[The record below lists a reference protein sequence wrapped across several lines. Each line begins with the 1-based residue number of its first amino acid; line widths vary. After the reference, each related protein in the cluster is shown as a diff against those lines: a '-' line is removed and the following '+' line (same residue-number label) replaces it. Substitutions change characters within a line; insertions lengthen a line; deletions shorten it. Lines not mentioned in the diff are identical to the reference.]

1 LAELWLTGP
10 YRDISML
17 QTMPFKTDLIDQ
29 NFDSWFRRWGILLV
43 LLLTFSFTNT
53 AQANLQAERIANAN
67 AVNLIMKGPD
77 AIGGIGDWFIS
88 NGVLCAVFSDVSH
101 EGEFSSRGG
110 ILVDLGFCGQS
121 DDHYTYAQDLLDG
134 DRYKP
139 LDVQTIQAELIDGEA
154 VVTTVAENEGVI
166 VTTRYSLSEAKPTQI
181 AIKKSIALAEKDSTS
196 FNFYSPFWFN
206 YHSLET
212 YIYSSKDPEQSRGFS
227 NIEFV
232 SRGTSA
238 ITQATHNADTII
250 LPSPPDAETPIS
262 YGWQLRS
269 ARRLD
274 GGDVTELPVFAL
286 ADKVSTT
293 FLVLADSFYIGDGSN
308 VGWFQLPQIPLLS
321 LDFGDTIELEE
332 IIYVGASADVASITD
347 QILADTRSSGV
358 VQILGKVNAPNS
370 ALHIETNS
378 GSPITFVRPDATG
391 SFSFMAEAGEYQIR
405 HVDGSGQSQLHD
417 LVIRGENIDLGE
429 LDLAKPAQIALPRGK
444 AMRLVFEG
452 LGASANPDFDSRLT
466 EYSVADAEGV
476 HYRDKVT
483 QIFLAGVDSDPA
495 TVEIATGSYR
505 VYATRGPEY
514 SLSTVELS
522 VAAGKTAPLIIDVPQ
537 QVVKTP
543 GFIASDLH
551 VHSGLS
557 FDNTFSTSQR
567 VRTFVAEHG
576 EIMVSSEHDVP
587 VDFTP
592 FIKMLGVQEKISS
605 IAAIEATSILP
616 SDTNPYTGGHVNFFP
631 TMPKP
636 LAYRRGG
643 VRNEDRR
650 LRDVLHEM
658 STNHPE
664 VISQLNHA
672 RQNLSLSG
680 DENGEMPDNY
690 RELIDNGGFLD
701 HMGVAGYP
709 YNPNKSLDTF
719 PNNTLTEMDPITGW
733 RDIDMDAMEII
744 NPGGIYHDERIM
756 ALRKDWMSFLKQGLT
771 ITGTANSDSHH
782 ANQQVAVPRTMVA
795 VVGDSIK
802 TFNQSEFLTALR
814 EGNAYGT
821 TGPMLQLDLSGA
833 RMGETYLSNSGVLSI
848 TVSSADWIPLTSVR
862 VQLNGET
869 IAELDA
875 SQKRE
880 FEVLI
885 NAQKDSF
892 LTVEAFGRVSAGY
905 AAVYP
910 GLSPYA
916 FSNPIYI
923 DADGDGVWTAPG
935 L

>member
-1 LAELWLTGP
+1 
-10 YRDISML
+10 ML
-17 QTMPFKTDLIDQ
+17 ETMPQKTDH
-29 NFDSWFRRWGILLV
+29 NHTSFDSWRVLLV
-43 LLLTFSFTNT
+43 LLLTFWFNNT
-53 AQANLQAERIANAN
+53 AQASLQAERITEEN
-67 AVNLIMKGPD
+67 AVELIMKGPD

-88 NGVLCAVFSDVSH
+88 NGVLCAVFSDLSH
-101 EGEFSSRGG
+101 EGEFSSQGG

-121 DDHYTYAQDLLDG
+121 DDHYTSAQDLLDG
-134 DRYKP
+134 DRNKP
-139 LDVQTIQAELIDGEA
+139 MDVQKIQADLIDGEA
-154 VVTTVAENEGVI
+154 VVTTIAEHDGVM
-166 VTTRYSLSEAKPTQI
+166 VTTRYSLSEAKPTQL
-181 AIKKSIALAEKDSTS
+181 AIKKSLALADKNSPA

-212 YIYSSKDPEQSRGFS
+212 YIYSSKDPAQSRGFS
-227 NIEFV
+227 NVEFV

-262 YGWQLRS
+262 YGWHLRS
-269 ARRLD
+269 ARRLNGD
-274 GGDVTELPVFAL
+274 DVTELPVFAL
-286 ADKVSTT
+286 ADKVSTI
-293 FLVLADSFYIGDGSN
+293 FLVLADSFYIGDGTS
-308 VGWFQLPQIPLLS
+308 VGWLQLPQIPLLS
-321 LDFGDTIELEE
+321 LDFGETIELEE
-332 IIYVGASADVASITD
+332 VMYVGASADVASITD
-347 QILADTRSSGV
+347 QILLDTRASGV
-358 VQILGKVNAPNS
+358 VQVTGKVNALNS
-370 ALHIETNS
+370 ALHIETKS
-378 GSPITFVRPDATG
+378 GTAITFVRPDATG
-391 SFSFMAEAGEYQIR
+391 RFNFMAEVGEYQIR
-405 HVDGSGQSQLHD
+405 HIDGSGQSQLHA
-417 LVIRGENIDLGE
+417 LVIKGENIDLGE
-429 LDLAKPAQIALPRGK
+429 LDLPKLAQIALPRGQ

-452 LGASANPDFDSRLT
+452 LGTSANPDFDSRLT
-466 EYSVADAEGV
+466 EYSVADDEGV
-476 HYRDKVT
+476 HYRDKLT
-483 QIFLAGVDSDPA
+483 QIFLAGVESDPA
-495 TVEIATGSYR
+495 IVEIAAGSYR
-505 VYATRGPEY
+505 VYASRGPEY

-522 VAAGKTAPLIIDVPQ
+522 VAAGNTAPLIIDVPQ

-587 VDFTP
+587 VDFSP
-592 FIKMLGVQEKISS
+592 FIEMLGVQDKISS

-636 LAYRRGG
+636 LEYRKGG
-643 VRNEDRR
+643 VRNENRR
-650 LRDVLHEM
+650 LREVLHEM

-664 VISQLNHA
+664 VISQINHA
-672 RQNLSLSG
+672 RHNLSLSG

-690 RELIDNGGFLD
+690 KELIDNGGFLD

-709 YNPNKSLDTF
+709 YNPNRSLDSF
-719 PNNTLTEMDPITGW
+719 PNNTLTEKDPVTGR
-733 RDIDMDAMEII
+733 RDIDVDAMEII
-744 NPGGIYHDERIM
+744 NPGGIHHDERIL
-756 ALRKDWMSFLKQGLT
+756 ALRKDWMSFIKQGLK

-795 VVGDSIK
+795 VVGDSIQ

-833 RMGETYLSNSGVLSI
+833 RMGETYLSKSGTLTI
-848 TVSSADWIPLTSVR
+848 NVSSADWIPLTSVR

-875 SQKRE
+875 TQKRQ
-880 FEVLI
+880 FQVPI
-885 NAQKDSF
+885 NALKDSF
-892 LTVEAFGRVSAGY
+892 LTVEVFGVASAGY
-905 AAVYP
+905 TAVYP